1 MMVMLRAGLLAT
13 LLLFLS
19 SARASV
25 NEDKVCFE
33 GGQFHVQQKLYY
45 FEDTSAKVTF
55 TDVQFVQMTPL
66 PEGVPNLDVSRSAH
80 WLKFDLTNNS
90 KNGKIILSIAHP
102 EIDEL
107 DAYFVLDG
115 VSRHIG
121 HTGQLRARAERIQPY
136 EGFRF
141 DVDLPAGSTGSIFIR
156 AHGFKHIHLPIAI
169 EAVGSI
175 VRSSA
180 RHNFLTGGYIAVM
193 LTLILYN
200 LFVFISI
207 KDRNYIWYI
216 LNIGVISLAQL
227 GLLGVIQEDLFGN
240 NRWLASRSSILF
252 ALLAIVTGLQYARNI
267 INTKQLL
274 PTLDKVFPFVFA
286 VIGIDLII
294 YFFSDPWFG
303 YKSAQ
308 IISGLSASYLLVLVV
323 AALRSGSR
331 QAIFFM
337 VAWTPFLIGVL
348 MFVMKD
354 AGILPYTSF
363 TRLAMPIGSAIE
375 GILLSFGLADR
386 INILR
391 REKEQSQAEA
401 LKISKENEKI
411 ILEQNVVLEEKVR
424 QRTFALQESNEHLK
438 RTQTQLVN
446 AEKMASLGQLTAGI
460 AHEINNPINF
470 ITSNIHPLKRN
481 IGEIVEVINDH
492 LSIDPDQATE
502 QIMEL
507 RAKADRMGITES
519 IQELDDIIKSI
530 AEGSARTAEIV
541 RGLRNFSRL
550 DESDL
555 KWNDLNE
562 GIRST
567 ITVLAP
573 QFRDRVTMRME
584 LGELPKVECYAGKVN
599 QVLMNILTNAI
610 QATLAVPGD
619 HERVVSIT
627 NWAAGDHVIIAIKDN
642 GTGISDEVKQR
653 MFDPFFTTKPVGE
666 GTGLGLAIVYGIIQ
680 DHFGHLE
687 VESSPGGGAEFKII
701 LPIRHQQLNER
712 RA

>member
-1 MMVMLRAGLLAT
+1 MREFAI
-13 LLLFLS
+13 LLFSGIAFLGYGS
-19 SARASV
+19 GGHGLVEIEPRSTVAHIGRSMELFTDSAGSWQLQDV
-25 NEDKVCFE
+25 I
-33 GGQFHVQQKLYY
+33 
-45 FEDTSAKVTF
+45 TSAPFSSCDEDIPT
-55 TDVQFVQMTPL
+55 L
-66 PEGVPNLDVSRSAH
+66 GLSRSVH
-80 WLKFDLTNNS
+80 WLRTEVKNS
-90 KNGKIILSIAHP
+90 SGEPYLYLAFAYP
-102 EIDEL
+102 GIDEL
-107 DAYFVLDG
+107 DVYAVNG
-115 VSRHIG
+115 SKIRHIAEAG
-121 HTGQLRARAERIQPY
+121 LSRNDRSNIDLLFELDLEEGSSTMIYLRLRGY
-136 EGFRF
+136 
-141 DVDLPAGSTGSIFIR
+141 
-156 AHGFKHIHLPIAI
+156 KHIHAPVTIGTTAAI
-169 EAVGSI
+169 NKGI
-175 VRSSA
+175 
-180 RHNFLTGGYIAVM
+180 TGRYLAFGTYLGIMVV
-193 LTLILYN
+193 LFLYN
-200 LFVFISI
+200 LFVYSST
-207 KDRNYIWYI
+207 KDRNYLFYLMSILILTCTQLSLQGHGPFNYI
-216 LNIGVISLAQL
+216 DISGWLTSRAALIFNLLAIPLGYEFARRFINTTKYVPRMDKAVKFIYLALAIIGIIYLAKDPWLGQELGNSISGIAAFYLLTMGIISFRKGSRQAGFFLLAWTAF
-227 GLLGVIQEDLFGN
+227 LLGVI
-240 NRWLASRSSILF
+240 
-252 ALLAIVTGLQYARNI
+252 
-267 INTKQLL
+267 
-274 PTLDKVFPFVFA
+274 VF
-286 VIGIDLII
+286 
-294 YFFSDPWFG
+294 
-303 YKSAQ
+303 
-308 IISGLSASYLLVLVV
+308 VLKDE
-323 AALRSGSR
+323 
-331 QAIFFM
+331 
-337 VAWTPFLIGVL
+337 GVL
-348 MFVMKD
+348 
-354 AGILPYTSF
+354 PYGTI
-363 TRLAMPIGSAIE
+363 TVLAMPIGSAIE

-411 ILEQNVVLEEKVR
+411 ILEQNIVLEEKVR

-627 NWAAGDHVIIAIKDN
+627 NWAAGDHVIIAIRDN